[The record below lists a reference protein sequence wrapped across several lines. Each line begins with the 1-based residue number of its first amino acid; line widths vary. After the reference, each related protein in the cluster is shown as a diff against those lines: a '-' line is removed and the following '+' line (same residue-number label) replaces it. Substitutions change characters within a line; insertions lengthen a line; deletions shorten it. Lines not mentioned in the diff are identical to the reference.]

1 MRGRLLC
8 KYSIKKINVIFAKKL
23 QILSLVLESLCQI
36 MQVCAQWL
44 KNWNSLSH
52 LKIFR
57 EIMHADIVRTID
69 LWKSWFHG
77 IFVEKNPSKQISDV
91 LILWKGMYKISW
103 KWWGLEF
110 TKSFSKVVSNM
121 NFLTRK
127 VYVVIS
133 VIFPH
138 HDVKKAIWRKNNIKS
153 FSLIT

>member
-110 TKSFSKVVSNM
+110 TKSFSKVVCIKYELSNEKSLCSDFCYFPPSWRQEG
-121 NFLTRK
+121 NLT
-127 VYVVIS
+127 
-133 VIFPH
+133 
-138 HDVKKAIWRKNNIKS
+138 KK
-153 FSLIT
+153 